1 MKIEIGAKGW
11 FTPAGGDTLKRQRA
25 EVVRVWSDTCV
36 NLRCADGTVVTSV
49 HIKQAGWVGYSFEPD
64 QVDATEQ
71 LILDKGATVAPRV
84 TKDDLLREIVG
95 ETYTVLPSGRVTVC
109 ELTMR
114 NGFTVRG
121 ESAVVFIENFDAE
134 IGRKV
139 ARQNAESQ
147 AWQLLGYALKS
158 QAACPTD
165 EMLHRFLAWPVPAS
179 VYPDGTPGQP
189 GRTGT
194 NLLSAQEARQM
205 LEHVL
210 GQG

>member
-1 MKIEIGAKGW
+1 MNLTEGTKGW
-11 FTPAGGDTLKRQRA
+11 FTPNGGGTRARA
-25 EVVRVWSDTCV
+25 EVVKVWGTECV
-36 NLRCADGTVVTSV
+36 NVRLADGTVQSSV
-49 HIKQAGWVGYSFEPD
+49 LLKREGCAGHYFEPD
-64 QVDATEQ
+64 QVDAVEQ
-71 LILDKGATVAPRV
+71 LIVDKGANVAPRV
-84 TKDDLLREIVG
+84 TKDDVLAEIVS

-109 ELTMR
+109 ELTLR

-147 AWQLLGYALKS
+147 VWQLLGYALRDKR
-158 QAACPTD
+158 AAVVTD
-165 EMLHRFLAWPVPAS
+165 ELVNRFLTWPIPAN

-194 NLLSAQEARQM
+194 NLLNAEQAKAM
-205 LEHVL
+205 LQHVL
-210 GQG
+210 AG